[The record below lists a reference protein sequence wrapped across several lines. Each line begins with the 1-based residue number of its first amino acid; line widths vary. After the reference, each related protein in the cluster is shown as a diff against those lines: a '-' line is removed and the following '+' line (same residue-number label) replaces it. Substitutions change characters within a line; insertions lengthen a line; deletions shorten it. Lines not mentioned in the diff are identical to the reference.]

1 MECVFSDFPLATDIY
16 KSKRKFQMREI
27 LTRPSSV
34 MPIDKLSD
42 IEIILKKRV
51 FQNLL
56 YEELYDSRRINRVY
70 TLLNFS
76 TKR

>member
-1 MECVFSDFPLATDIY
+1 MERVFSDFPLATDIY

-42 IEIILKKRV
+42 IEIILKNGYFKTCCTK
-51 FQNLL
+51 NCTIP
-56 YEELYDSRRINRVY
+56 EELTGCTPY
-70 TLLNFS
+70 
-76 TKR
+76 